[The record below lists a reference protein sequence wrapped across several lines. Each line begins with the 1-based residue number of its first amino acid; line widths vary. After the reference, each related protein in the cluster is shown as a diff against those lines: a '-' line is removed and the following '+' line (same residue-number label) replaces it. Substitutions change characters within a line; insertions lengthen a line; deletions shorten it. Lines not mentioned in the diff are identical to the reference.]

1 MKSELR
7 MTDKWSMRI
16 LILLLVMSCSQ
27 SPLKYKYSSAKR
39 YLASL
44 TSEDLHVA
52 RIEGEFSSE
61 KLFASGIDST
71 YLTVKLYDRSGA
83 LLTDVDPSD
92 LTLSTSE
99 DIEAKPFVAKKGVYK
114 AEILPQVKSPSILM
128 RVDWQEKTFSKELV
142 LKTTTKPLKDKVL
155 PLNHEFSQSKSF
167 GEISINRGSAF
178 PETATEGFS
187 FENMG
192 DNRIVDAKRN
202 RYSQRVFHFDYL
214 EQARQNLALEI
225 DDAPNDTTS
234 HTMHSLFMFFPR
246 KNLPLVEQLSGTID
260 VTLPNGEKII
270 FQKDSKEIVDGVFTE
285 GPVDVSRDRFKRHY
299 ADLKY
304 QGKGVVLRANAR
316 GQSPQLGQ
324 YEKEK
329 IDMEFGI
336 KGSVDVLIIN
346 GTTGERC
353 RRPKTDFWE
362 NIDVSPIEFKFPTDA
377 EFNEYLKTHCGFS
390 LPLL

>member
-1 MKSELR
+1 
-7 MTDKWSMRI
+7 MRI
-16 LILLLVMSCSQ
+16 LVLLLLISCSQ
-27 SPLKYKYSSAKR
+27 TQLKYKYSSAKR

-44 TSEDLHVA
+44 TREDLHVA

-71 YLTVKLYDRSGA
+71 YLIVKLYDREGNI
-83 LLTDVDPSD
+83 LTEVDPSD

-142 LKTTTKPLKDKVL
+142 LKTTIKPLKDKVL
-155 PLNHEFSQSKSF
+155 PLDHQFSQSKSV
-167 GEISINRGSAF
+167 GEISISRGSAF
-178 PETATEGFS
+178 AETGTEGFS

-202 RYSQRVFHFDYL
+202 RYSQRAFNFDYL

-246 KNLPLVEQLSGTID
+246 KNLPIVEQLSGTID

-329 IDMEFGI
+329 IDMEYGI

-362 NIDVSPIEFKFPTDA
+362 NLDVSPIEFKFPTDE